1 MSDELRRIA
10 EGVRVVGFESERN
23 ISQITIQDVE
33 DFYWEAMQTVGW
45 PTEKVNPCNNHVKP
59 GYKYLRHR
67 TGKFTFVD
75 EWSSHANG
83 RSEGKT
89 TIWFGLNPIWVM
101 SYCGWYPKE
110 VIPFLKVALM
120 EMIEARRFMGGRGNN
135 YYYDENYPDLAYY
148 NDVERAKLFPGFVGE
163 EKIYKKNDDGSDDTL
178 VGLHRYQGMS
188 LI

>member
-10 EGVRVVGFESERN
+10 EGVRVDGFESGRN
-23 ISQITIQDVE
+23 ISQITVQDIQ

-59 GYKYLRHR
+59 GYKYLRHQIGR
-67 TGKFTFVD
+67 FIFVD

-89 TIWFGLNPIWVM
+89 TIWFGFNPVWVM

-120 EMIEARRFMGGRGNN
+120 EMIEARHFTGGRGNN
-135 YYYDENYPDLAYY
+135 YYYDKNYPDLAYF
-148 NDVERAKLFPGFVGE
+148 NDVERAKLFSGFVGE
-163 EKIYKKNDDGSDDTL
+163 EKIYKSINDGSDNTL
-178 VGLHRYQGMS
+178 VGLHRYQ
-188 LI
+188 